1 MIKTTFA
8 AGTEEIQVH
17 ESDINDIPFYCALA
31 YLFNPYSILNCV
43 GQTTTIWSNFLL
55 SVMIY
60 ALSREMKFL
69 CLITL
74 ALETQR
80 NFYPFVLIVPLALAF
95 SEKSK
100 SKIISRGMTIV
111 LFGIIFAGLNYG
123 GYQLM
128 GSWKFI
134 DSTFGFIIH
143 CRDLTPNI
151 GLFWYFF
158 TEMFDHFRQ
167 LFLYTF
173 QLNTTILYL
182 FPLSFTFKECPEF
195 LLTILLALTT
205 IFASYP
211 CIGAIAFYMS
221 LIPMWKRVSPFMSHN
236 FIVISTF
243 LVTSILGPT
252 VYHLWMYANSAN
264 ANFYFG
270 VTLVFCTSQIFLL
283 TDLCFSFLKRNF
295 CLMNGV
301 KFDKTMKLSLE

>member
-1 MIKTTFA
+1 MIKSTFA
-8 AGTEEIQVH
+8 AGTEEIQFS
-17 ESDINDIPFYCALA
+17 ESDIIDIPFYCALA

-55 SVMIY
+55 SVMIF
-60 ALSREMKFL
+60 ALSRKWKLL
-69 CLITL
+69 CILTL
-74 ALETQR
+74 ALETQKSL
-80 NFYPFVLIVPLALAF
+80 YPFILIVPIALAF
-95 SEKSK
+95 SEDSK
-100 SKIISRGMTIV
+100 SKAARITMTIATYAAI
-111 LFGIIFAGLNYG
+111 FGALNYVAF
-123 GYQLM
+123 LKM
-128 GSWKFI
+128 GSWNFI

-158 TEMFDHFRQ
+158 MEMFDHFRQ

-182 FPLSFTFKECPEF
+182 FPLTFTFKECPEF
-195 LLTILLALTT
+195 LLTILLTLTT

-221 LIPMWKRVSPFMSHN
+221 LIPLWKRVSPFMSHN

-283 TDLCFSFLKRNF
+283 TDLCFSFLKRKF
-295 CLMNGV
+295 CLHNGV
-301 KFDKTMKLSLE
+301 TFDKTMKLSLE